1 MGAGPAVHGI
11 EVVDQG
17 LHGLVSAFLGFGIG
31 VAPSKVMDPAVDGLV
46 SAQVGKQEGLPF
58 GGVIGVVLGQTGE
71 ETRFLPDGR

>member
-1 MGAGPAVHGI
+1 
-11 EVVDQG
+11 
-17 LHGLVSAFLGFGIG
+17 
-31 VAPSKVMDPAVDGLV
+31 MDPAVDGLV